1 MLQKV
6 KRAGKPEIRTLA
18 SWSLAAA
25 MFALSAT
32 AGAQSSVTVYGVMDV
47 NLRRIKNGDASI
59 NTMNQDGLAGS
70 RLGFRGKED
79 LGDGLAAVFK
89 LEHGFA
95 PDTGA
100 PRAKFWNRGS
110 YVGLQSSRWGEVRL
124 GRDNVPL
131 WWAYTF
137 LDPFEALGVGAILN
151 VISTLGSGSATLVQA
166 DNAVEYWLPQE
177 LGGIYG
183 VAMVAANEGVSTP
196 NTAASTLLSNNKL
209 FGATLGYQKDKV
221 HALISLNQ
229 TTINVGSPGKLRQAA
244 IGGSYDFGWAR
255 LSAQAHHA
263 SYLDRKQ
270 QIVSIGATVPVGVGA
285 IRFAYTRADMTG
297 SSTVAGFRSSD
308 DSTQAAVEY
317 VHNLSLRTALYAAA
331 SKIRNNGAATLAIP
345 GGVANTV
352 GGADSTAF
360 EAGIRHRF

>member
-1 MLQKV
+1 MLQEV
-6 KRAGKPEIRTLA
+6 KRAGKPQIRTLA

-25 MFALSAT
+25 ILALSAT

-47 NLRRIKNGDASI
+47 NLRRVKNGDVSL
-59 NTMNQDGLAGS
+59 NTMSQDGLAGS

-110 YVGLQSSRWGEVRL
+110 YVGLQDSRWGEVRL

-137 LDPFEALGVGAILN
+137 LDPYEALGVGGILN

-166 DNAVEYWLPQE
+166 DNAIEYWLPQG

-196 NTAASTLLSNNKL
+196 NTAASTVLSNNKL
-209 FGATLGYQKDKV
+209 FGATFGYQKDKV

-244 IGGSYDFGWAR
+244 IGGSYDFGWAN
-255 LSAQAHHA
+255 
-263 SYLDRKQ
+263 LDRKQ
-270 QIVSIGATVPVGVGA
+270 QLVSLGATVPVGVGA